1 MFVAEAQIC
10 KTVQVSTG
18 NGHGILYV
26 GSSPGLVA
34 HTVLVLVGDTLV
46 EEGVE
51 KSFHSG
57 ESVVLF
63 PSIFGFIASNL
74 LALAGRRK
82 IDFLLQRGWEICFV
96 L

>member
-34 HTVLVLVGDTLV
+34 HTVVVLVGDTLV

-51 KSFHSG
+51 KNLPQWGVCSFIS
-57 ESVVLF
+57 
-63 PSIFGFIASNL
+63 
-74 LALAGRRK
+74 
-82 IDFLLQRGWEICFV
+82 IDFWFYCFEFIGFGWAEEN
-96 L
+96 

>member
-51 KSFHSG
+51 KNLPQWGVCSFIS
-57 ESVVLF
+57 
-63 PSIFGFIASNL
+63 
-74 LALAGRRK
+74 
-82 IDFLLQRGWEICFV
+82 IDFWFYCFEFIGFGWAEEN
-96 L
+96 